1 MSMMFFDCGSAQKQR
16 TTEQHGSLGF
26 HLSQPIELRSKSE
39 RVLASTKEMREKADP
54 GYGDGNDNDEK
65 GKCVVVLMFSEKKRV
80 SRNPD
85 DEKTLGGERLT
96 IFGEMMERRGA
107 ASSF

>member
-65 GKCVVVLMFSEKKRV
+65 GKCVVVLMFSGKKKSQSK
-80 SRNPD
+80 SRRRENSWGRKID
-85 DEKTLGGERLT
+85 D
-96 IFGEMMERRGA
+96 FW
-107 ASSF
+107 